1 MSNGGFHMR
10 KLFSIGVSLFVVAGV
25 MTAVPAS
32 AATISNGVKCTK
44 LNQTTTVSGRKYKCA
59 KNPMIT
65 NAKKTWLSNDCL
77 IAANNFVKA
86 KKDTAALAAKYA
98 AQIPELELNI
108 ISTNSL
114 IAEIQV
120 KLDKSILNL
129 SETKDKL
136 AKVLLL
142 TVPTDA
148 GAAAKLAQA
157 KIDLGTAI
165 NAWTA
170 AIKAYTSQIKQ
181 LEGSAKFLEASKLAA
196 INKPAQLAPAT
207 ASSKETALLICTKG
221 L

>member
-1 MSNGGFHMR
+1 MR

-44 LNQTTTVSGRKYKCA
+44 LNQTKTVSGRKYKCA

-65 NAKKTWLSNDCL
+65 NAKMTWLSNDCL

-86 KKDTAALAAKYA
+86 KKDTAALVAKYA
-98 AQIPELELNI
+98 AQIPELDLNL